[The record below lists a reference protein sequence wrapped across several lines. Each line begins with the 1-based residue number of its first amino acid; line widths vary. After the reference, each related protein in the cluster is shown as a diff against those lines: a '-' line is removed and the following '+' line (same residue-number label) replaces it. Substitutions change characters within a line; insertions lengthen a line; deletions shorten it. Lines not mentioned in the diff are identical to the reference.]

1 MKARELGWLLLLLAL
16 SKRRPPSS
24 PRWKI
29 PEGPPTE
36 DNSIPSQPVL
46 PPPPDFSKPPPP

>member
-16 SKRRPPSS
+16 SKRRPPTS